1 MCALRVRAHLVKFRK
16 CQEPPAVSRV
26 QTNGGESDVTTQ
38 VPTPLDE
45 LDLLQRRLAEVQC
58 WGPNSVRDI
67 ALRFLREQLTS
78 FSREIR
84 SPDFLGAAQAYAAV
98 TRIGVVAKG

>member
-1 MCALRVRAHLVKFRK
+1 MAA
-16 CQEPPAVSRV
+16 QVS
-26 QTNGGESDVTTQ
+26 
-38 VPTPLDE
+38 TPLDE
-45 LDLLQRRLAEVQC
+45 LDLLRRRLAEVQL

-84 SPDFLGAAQAYAAV
+84 SPDFLGAVQAYAK
-98 TRIGVVAKG
+98 VARPCSR